1 MIKVKEEISKELLSI
16 LKQLG
21 SSKEDVI
28 VELPQ
33 DTKHGD
39 LTSNVAMQ
47 ISKEL
52 GISPRE
58 IAEKIVERFPRV
70 EYLEKIEVA
79 GPGFL
84 NFYLSNEYLLKILKE
99 TLEEKTFELDIN
111 RGKKYMIEYT
121 DPNPFKI
128 LHIGH
133 LYTNMVGESFARLQ
147 EALGAQVYRA
157 NYQGDV
163 GLHVA
168 KTMYGLELLFK
179 EEGISFND
187 FKQRDL
193 VERVEYLGKAYM
205 LGFNRYDDLKEE
217 EAISR
222 VKDIN
227 YYIFSIYIPSLEKR
241 ENFSQ
246 FEEIGMK
253 EWYMEGKEWCL
264 EYFERIYKRTGS
276 KFDNYY
282 LESEMANKGL
292 DLVKNNTAP
301 NGKAIFQ
308 EDEGS
313 IIYRGDESKGL
324 HTRVF
329 INREGLP
336 TYEAK
341 ELALAFKKFEDI
353 DLDESAMITAD
364 EQSGYF
370 KVVLDSLSQLDP
382 EIASKS
388 KHFSHGMVKLPGSEK
403 MSSRKGKII
412 GGEWLLDE
420 TQKRVF
426 ATMKSTKDWS
436 DEDVNQISDKIAVAA
451 IKYAFLKVSVG
462 KDVIFDFDKSIS
474 FNGDTGPY
482 LLYVYARCRSILE
495 GREYSSSQDDRKIEN
510 ADVKDLIRGIGRY
523 KDTLLISSLYYSP
536 NILCSYLFDLG
547 QTFNTFY
554 QNVRVLESEEKEFLL
569 SVVDATSKVMKHGL
583 SVLGIDVVERM

>member
-1 MIKVKEEISKELLSI
+1 MIRAKENISKELLEI

-21 SSKEDVI
+21 SSKENVL

-33 DTKHGD
+33 DSEHGD

-47 ISKEL
+47 MSKEL
-52 GISPRE
+52 GVSPRE
-58 IAEKIVERFPRV
+58 IAEKIVERFPQV

-84 NFYLSNEYLLKILKE
+84 NFYLSNDYLLKIIKD
-99 TLEEKTFELDIN
+99 TIEEKTFKLEMN
-111 RGKKYMIEYT
+111 SGKKCMVEYT

-133 LYTNMVGESFARLQ
+133 LYTNMIGESFARLQ

-168 KTMYGLELLFK
+168 KTMYGLEILFK

-187 FKQRDL
+187 LKERNL
-193 VERVEYLGKAYM
+193 VKRVEYLGQAYM

-217 EAISR
+217 NAISR
-222 VKDIN
+222 VKNIN
-227 YYIFSIYIPSLEKR
+227 YYIFSLYIPSLERKGY
-241 ENFSQ
+241 FS
-246 FEEIGMK
+246 ELEGIGMR

-264 EYFERIYKRTGS
+264 EYFEKIYERTGS

-292 DLVKNNTAP
+292 ELVLENTSP
-301 NGKAIFQ
+301 SGKGIFEKDQ
-308 EDEGS
+308 GS
-313 IIYRGDESKGL
+313 VIYRGDESKGL

-329 INREGLP
+329 INSEGLP

-353 DLDESAMITAD
+353 ELDESVMITAD

-370 KVVLDSLSQLDP
+370 KVVLDALSQLDS

-388 KHFSHGMVKLPGSEK
+388 KHFPHGMVKLPGAEK

-420 TQKRVF
+420 TQKKVS
-426 ATMKSTKDWS
+426 TLMKSTKEWS
-436 DEDVNQISDKIAVAA
+436 DEEVSEVSDRIAVAA

-462 KDVIFDFDKSIS
+462 KDVVFDFDKSIS
-474 FNGDTGPY
+474 FDGDTGPY
-482 LLYVYARCRSILE
+482 LLYVYARCKSLLDGQDQISLDSRKELGNAFVKSLV
-495 GREYSSSQDDRKIEN
+495 REISKYQDVLLGSSVN
-510 ADVKDLIRGIGRY
+510 
-523 KDTLLISSLYYSP
+523 YSP
-536 NILCSYLFDLG
+536 STLCSYLFVLG
-547 QTFNTFY
+547 QTFNSFY

-569 SVVDATSKVMKHGL
+569 SVVGATSKVMKHGL
-583 SVLGIDVVERM
+583 AVLGIEVVERM